1 VRRLVCGG
9 DGTDRWSVTDVCVD
23 RLCYGTIHSMA
34 RLRRTSTPEPGVTVV
49 GLGNWGSSLVQ
60 ALQHSAFV
68 DGVHDGSRRDRTGR
82 RISPVLLRERVHA
95 RPATHNRGEAPR
107 EARRGG
113 SRGVVSGAIPL
124 EAAALDA
131 RILWLSVPDGAIES
145 TVVRILRRR
154 SSLEGQ
160 VVLHSSGALTRD
172 ALALA
177 RAAGALVASVHP
189 LMSFPSRRPVP
200 LAGVPFGVEAQERSL
215 RRMLFQLVRQLGGK
229 PFTVPSEGKALYHA
243 AGMFASPLL
252 TSLMTGAATCL
263 RAAGIDHQQ
272 AERLL
277 GPLAAATVANMMR
290 EGLRQS
296 LSGPWARGDVS
307 TVKLHLQALQPH
319 PLLAETYRNLAVLAL
334 DSLPTHD
341 TEALSELLTAE
352 TPAAPHVVL
361 RPGSRARREGD

>member
-1 VRRLVCGG
+1 MCRAWCAAAI
-9 DGTDRWSVTDVCVD
+9 GTDRWSVTDVCVD

-60 ALQHSAFV
+60 ALQHSAVV

-82 RISPVLLRERVHA
+82 RSSPVLLRERVHA
-95 RPATHNRGEAPR
+95 RPATHTRGEAPEGR
-107 EARRGG
+107 PC
-113 SRGVVSGAIPL
+113 AIPL

-145 TVVRILRRR
+145 TVERILRRR